1 MCMSKKIH
9 AKRPPL
15 PGGDVVSAN
24 ECTGALQKI
33 SPDPEEI
40 RRFHDEYIGE

>member
-1 MCMSKKIH
+1 MKGKPH
-9 AKRPPL
+9 FKTAVL
-15 PGGDVVSAN
+15 AQNTVSAN

-33 SPDPEEI
+33 SLDPEEI